1 MTVVLTIIVSEDVP
15 TVFERG
21 LSEIMLQTGQGAG

>member
-1 MTVVLTIIVSEDVP
+1 MMAVLTIIVSEDVP

-21 LSEIMLQTGQGAG
+21 LLETMSQTGWGAG